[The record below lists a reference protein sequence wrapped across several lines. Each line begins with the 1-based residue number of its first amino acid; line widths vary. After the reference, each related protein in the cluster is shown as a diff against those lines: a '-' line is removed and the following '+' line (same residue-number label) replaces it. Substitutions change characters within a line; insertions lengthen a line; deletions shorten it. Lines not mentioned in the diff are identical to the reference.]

1 MPATEIYQRLLHEV
15 SSETEI
21 PAEAILSNN
30 RESDVVDAR
39 YILIHLLSLCGFS
52 SPLIARLTGK
62 KSRLITYAKSNYENR
77 LKQSRYMRHCAAI
90 LEQKIGDTL
99 SINRL

>member
-21 PAEAILSNN
+21 PVESILSNN
-30 RESDVVDAR
+30 RESEVVDAR
-39 YILIHLLSLCGFS
+39 YILIHMLVRCGFS
-52 SPLIARLTGK
+52 SPHIARLTGK
-62 KSRLITYAKSNYENR
+62 NPRLISYAKSNYENR

-90 LEQKIGDTL
+90 IERKISEAL
-99 SINRL
+99 SINQ